1 MMAACATEFAPAE
14 RASRERLAAQAACFT
29 ASPLFAE
36 LLNRVPD
43 SIVILNGER
52 QIVYANRAALETAG
66 AATLSSVVGMRPGEF
81 WQCRHADESP
91 GGCGTTLFCRYCGAV
106 NAVLASQS
114 GRFSVQE
121 CRLMRRRNGSEEAL
135 DLRVWASPMRVAAD
149 DFTFFLV
156 ANIADEKR
164 RLFLERIFLHD
175 VMNTATALRGFS
187 FLLGTEENKPWRE
200 MCIEQVGLL
209 TERIVQELEA
219 HRQLISA
226 ESGDLRPKV
235 ETINALELVTEVV
248 RSYQRPDLLNG
259 RQITIAQR
267 CDSVDFASDRTL
279 LTRVL
284 GNTMKNA
291 LEASTPGAVVTIG
304 CTKVEGA
311 VAFSVHNPTYM
322 PEEIRLQIF
331 NRSFSTKGAG
341 RGLGTY
347 SMKFLTE
354 KYLGGKIAFQSVEGE
369 GTTFTA
375 TYPVS
380 WAAVSSGGSS
390 S

>member
-1 MMAACATEFAPAE
+1 MMAAAATEFAPAE
-14 RASRERLAAQAACFT
+14 RGSRERLAAQAACFT

-36 LLNRVPD
+36 LLNRVPE
-43 SIVILNGER
+43 SIVILNRER
-52 QIVYANRAALETAG
+52 QIVYANRAALEMAG
-66 AATLSSVVGMRPGEF
+66 AATMSSVVGMRPGDF

-106 NAVLASQS
+106 NAVLASQA
-114 GRFSVQE
+114 GKFSIQE
-121 CRLMRRRNGSEEAL
+121 CRLTRKRNASAEAL
-135 DLRVWASPMRVAAD
+135 DLRVWASPMRVAAE
-149 DFTFFLV
+149 DFTFFAI

-187 FLLGTEENKPWRE
+187 FLLGTEEDEPGRE
-200 MCIEQVGLL
+200 MCIEQIGLL
-209 TERIVQELEA
+209 SERIIQELEA
-219 HRQLISA
+219 HRQLIAA
-226 ESGDLRPKV
+226 ESGDLRPQI
-235 ETINALELVTEVV
+235 EIINARQLVTEVV
-248 RSYQRPDLLNG
+248 RSLQRPDLLNR
-259 RQITIAQR
+259 RQIAIPQH

-284 GNTMKNA
+284 GNMMKNA
-291 LEASTPGAVVTIG
+291 LEASPPGAVVTIG
-304 CTKVEGA
+304 CIKVKDA
-311 VAFSVHNPTYM
+311 IAFSVHNPTYM

-331 NRSFSTKGAG
+331 NRSFTTKGAG

-354 KYLGGKIAFQSVEGE
+354 KYLRGKIAFQSVKGE

-380 WAAVSSGGSS
+380 WTGAALAQE
-390 S
+390 